1 MNNNWNLLTNS
12 LLENNHIKIPI
23 QKRFFLAFI
32 EDDEENIKKEKILNF
47 IHDCGFLYDDP
58 RLKILFNKF
67 KILVKTTT
75 INYEEFTHC
84 IEDNIDILQKIFKR
98 KLIIPNFKE
107 FKNHIKNIYEL
118 TLNDKKGNN
127 ANYIPQLSRVNSEQ
141 YGISICTIDGQRYN
155 IGDTKIDFSVQ
166 SCCKPINYGIALEDM
181 GEEYVH
187 TYVGREPSGQAFNE
201 LLLNK
206 NGIPHNPLINSGAIM
221 TTSLIKNNL
230 PLSERFEYIINKWN
244 DLSGNIYKVGF
255 NNSVYLSE
263 KGTADRNFA
272 LAYFMKEINDT
283 KKVGFPENTNINET
297 LELYFQSCSIEVNTE
312 ILSIIAST
320 LANGGINPF
329 SGKRIYSSKT
339 VQNILSMMLM
349 CGMYDY
355 SGEFAFKIGLP
366 AKSGVAGAIMIVIP
380 NVMGIVTWSPR
391 LDDIGNSSRGIE
403 FCKEFS
409 KLFNFHIFDTIDC
422 YDKINPLKNNY
433 NSYKMNIFSELCLA
447 SKKGDLEHL
456 KILFQNN
463 IDFNQCDYDGRTALH
478 IAVSEDHIDIIEFLV
493 NIVKINKNLKD
504 RWNKKAID
512 ETNNQ
517 EIINILK

>member
-1 MNNNWNLLTNS
+1 M
-12 LLENNHIKIPI
+12 
-23 QKRFFLAFI
+23 
-32 EDDEENIKKEKILNF
+32 
-47 IHDCGFLYDDP
+47 
-58 RLKILFNKF
+58 
-67 KILVKTTT
+67 T
-75 INYEEFTHC
+75 IN
-84 IEDNIDILQKIFKR
+84 N
-98 KLIIPNFKE
+98 KE
-107 FKNHIKNIYEL
+107 
-118 TLNDKKGNN
+118 GNN

-141 YGISICTIDGQRYN
+141 YGISVCTINGQRYN
-155 IGDTKIDFSVQ
+155 IGDTSVDFSIQ

-187 TYVGREPSGQAFNE
+187 NYVGREPSGQSFNE
-201 LLLNK
+201 LLLNNDGK
-206 NGIPHNPLINSGAIM
+206 PHNPLINSGAIM

-272 LAYFMKEINDT
+272 LAYFMKEINET

-312 ILSIIAST
+312 MLSIVAST

-329 SGKRIYSSKT
+329 TGNRIFSPKT

-355 SGEFAFKIGLP
+355 SGEFAFKIGIP

-391 LDDIGNSSRGIE
+391 LDPIGNFARGIE

-409 KLFNFHIFDTIDC
+409 KLFNFHIFDNIDDN
-422 YDKINPLKNNY
+422 DKINPLNNNY
-433 NSYKMNIFSELCLA
+433 NSSKLNMFSELCLA
-447 SKKGDLEHL
+447 SKRGDLDHL
-456 KILFQNN
+456 KILFQNKV
-463 IDFNQCDYDGRTALH
+463 DFKQSDYDGRTALH
-478 IAVSEDHIDIIEFLV
+478 LAVCENHIDVIKFLI
-493 NIVKINKNLKD
+493 NIVKVNKNIKD
-504 RWNKKAID
+504 RWNKKPLD
-512 ETNNQ
+512 ETTNK
-517 EIINILK
+517 EIIDILK